1 MIFGQFLDS
10 ILEKIEIVVE
20 FSPQNNEALEALD
33 HTVVLTLNGSRYQI
47 LEDRYPNPSIW
58 LIDDETPIVVGDFHD
73 DGTRFFFVEAI
84 PEFLSLP
91 SRIVSISEFEDEFEF
106 VGCEILLDDGS
117 GFSILTHPE
126 DILLKEPGAVWK
138 WCQEWVI
145 PPMSK
150 LTVTNINRR
159 LR

>member
-1 MIFGQFLDS
+1 MIFGQFLNS
-10 ILEKIEIVVE
+10 TLENIEIVVE
-20 FSPQNNEALEALD
+20 CSPQNEALD
-33 HTVVLTLNGSRYQI
+33 HTIVLTLDGARYQI

-73 DGTRFFFVEAI
+73 DGASFFFEAAI

-91 SRIVSISEFEDEFEF
+91 SRIVSISEFQDEFEF
-106 VGCEILLDDGS
+106 VGCEILLASGS

-126 DILLKEPGAVWK
+126 DILLKEAGAVWR

-150 LTVTNINRR
+150 LTVTNTNTT
-159 LR
+159 